1 MVKKDQLSDD
11 QSCSSK
17 KTNIKAQNK
26 KDSIA
31 KKMLYHLEILIGSL
45 LESKIKKSLR
55 GKNKQK

>member
-11 QSCSSK
+11 QSSSSK
-17 KTNIKAQNK
+17 NLNINSKNR

-45 LESKIKKSLR
+45 LESKVKKSLQ
-55 GKNKQK
+55 GKIQKK